1 MTMEATRMEI
11 RTRSRAIRWN
21 SRQVQMPSGA
31 VVKMKRFAAG
41 LRTARKWARE
51 GFACA
56 ELPYPFLR
64 LTSITASAAL
74 SQTSRLLF
82 AIDHSEL

>member
-1 MTMEATRMEI
+1 MDATTMTFQAG
-11 RTRSRAIRWN
+11 SWAIRWN
-21 SRQVQMPSGA
+21 SQRVHMPSGV

-41 LRTARKWARE
+41 LRTARKWARA
-51 GFACA
+51 GFACV
-56 ELPYPFLR
+56 ELTYPCLR